1 MGPYNDVINGWWG
14 ETLACERNSGGNL
27 VNNWSA
33 GPFRV
38 SLLSYNLPVAGYGNE
53 ASYANSWGPRDT
65 FAYWADGTSNQLI
78 FGEKFIPAE
87 IVSLR
92 THTVAEASWDGSNI
106 CARANDGVPGFAR
119 FIHPNLPCLK
129 RSPYDMPP
137 DANPSVG
144 LGLGIPNHDWKSVVF
159 GGIHVGICQFAIGD
173 GGVRAIS
180 TSTNYEVLY
189 WLSNVNDGNA
199 VTIP

>member
-1 MGPYNDVINGWWG
+1 
-14 ETLACERNSGGNL
+14 
-27 VNNWSA
+27 
-33 GPFRV
+33 
-38 SLLSYNLPVAGYGNE
+38 LSYNFTVPVWGNGNE
-53 ASYANSWGPRDT
+53 ASYANGWAPRDT
-65 FAYWADGTSNQLI
+65 FAYWADGTSNQLV

-87 IVSLR
+87 IINLQ
-92 THTVAEASWDGSNI
+92 TLTTKEATWDGSNI
-106 CARANDGVPGFAR
+106 CARINDGVPGFAR

-137 DANPSVG
+137 EANPLEG
-144 LGLGIPNHDWKSVVF
+144 TGLGIANYGWKSVVF

-180 TSTNYEVLY
+180 TNTNYEALY
-189 WLSNVNDGNA
+189 WLANVNDGNA